1 MKKAISL
8 LIIFSFISLSTTSC
22 SPKYSNNDKN
32 DKIKVETPIN
42 KKYNEDIKKKDETKS
57 LNDNEKID
65 NESKKD
71 NSKNTSSKSSLET
84 KERDWF
90 FEPKKDGSPST
101 VPSDV
106 ENVIKNHSTY
116 FLGDTSEKVIYLT
129 FDEGYENG
137 YTSKILDVLKANDV
151 KAAFFVVTPY
161 IKTNKDLIKRMV
173 DEGHLVCNHSV
184 HHPSMAQVALKG
196 KEKFKEEFTGV
207 EEIFKEVTGK
217 EMPKFFRPPMGKYS
231 ELSLSY
237 TKELGYK
244 TIFWSFAYNDWNVDK
259 QPNPEAAKK
268 RIVDKA
274 HNGAIY
280 LLHAVSKTNT
290 EILDSVIKE
299 LKDKGFRFASLEELK

>member
-1 MKKAISL
+1 MKKTISIF
-8 LIIFSFISLSTTSC
+8 IIFSFIFLSVTSC
-22 SPKYSNNDKN
+22 SSNHSRNNEKDNTKIKTTMDNKEKEQDILNKSNNQDKKQN
-32 DKIKVETPIN
+32 AEKETL
-42 KKYNEDIKKKDETKS
+42 DS
-57 LNDNEKID
+57 
-65 NESKKD
+65 
-71 NSKNTSSKSSLET
+71 SKNTATNHSLET

-116 FLGDTSEKVIYLT
+116 FLGDTSEKIIYLT

-137 YTSKILDVLKANDV
+137 YTGKILDVLKANDV

-161 IKTNKDLIKRMV
+161 INTNKDLVKRMV

-184 HHPSMAQVALKG
+184 THPSMAKVALQG
-196 KEKFKEEFTGV
+196 KDKFEKEFRGV
-207 EEIFKEVTGK
+207 EEAFKEVTGK
-217 EMPKFFRPPMGKYS
+217 EIPKFFRPPMGKYN
-231 ELSLSY
+231 ELSLAY

-244 TIFWSFAYNDWNVDK
+244 SIFWSFAYNDWNIDK
-259 QPNPEAAKK
+259 QPSPENSKK
-268 RIVDKA
+268 LIVDRA

-299 LKDKGFRFASLEELK
+299 LKGKGFRFASLEELK